1 MDLLPI
7 SALQHL
13 LYCERQCALIHVE
26 QVWAENRFTAE
37 GNVMHEKAHEGPD
50 ELKAG
55 VHIVRGLGV
64 KSEALG
70 LSGQCDVVEFR
81 SSGILPDSGVT
92 GILPGSFPFA
102 PLEGSIL
109 PIEYKRGKPKAHRA
123 DEVQL
128 CAQALC
134 LEEMFGSCVRQDVE
148 SPDHLLAQAATI
160 PEGRLFYGQTR
171 RRLDVV
177 FDEEL
182 RTLTAETARR
192 LHELIESRVT
202 PPAVYEARKCD
213 ACSLIEL
220 CMPQA
225 MRFQKGAG
233 AWFARQM
240 AELGESSPVAAQRGT
255 TPPVAQQQ
263 GNFP

>member
-13 LYCERQCALIHVE
+13 LYCKRQCALIHVE

-37 GNVMHEKAHEGPD
+37 GNVMHEKAHDGPD
-50 ELKAG
+50 ETKAG
-55 VHIVRGLGV
+55 VRIVRGLDV
-64 KSEALG
+64 KSEVLG
-70 LSGQCDVVEFR
+70 LSGQCDVVEFAADG
-81 SSGILPDSGVT
+81 SVLPV
-92 GILPGSFPFA
+92 
-102 PLEGSIL
+102 
-109 PIEYKRGKPKAHRA
+109 EYKRGKPKAHRA

-134 LEEMFGSCVRQDVE
+134 LEEMLGAV
-148 SPDHLLAQAATI
+148 I

-171 RRLDVV
+171 RRADVT
-177 FDEEL
+177 FDAEL
-182 RTLTAETARR
+182 RALTKEAAQR
-192 LHELIESRVT
+192 LQELIVMRET
-202 PPAVYEARKCD
+202 PPAVYEERKCD

-233 AWFARQM
+233 AWYERQM
-240 AELGESSPVAAQRGT
+240 AALGESSPVAPQLET
-255 TPPVAQQQ
+255 
-263 GNFP
+263 